1 MLLTSTLYEE
11 RRNRVPGESG
21 WLGRVYLAE
30 IWVDYIHSPEAI
42 TANKKP
48 KSFFIED
55 CSRAKRRLQSTYILL
70 NQLAT
75 KINDEKMSF
84 DKATNIANFLAGTL
98 GARKS
103 LHKYIYDKNL
113 IQAAKACL
121 KTPGLTIEQALER
134 ISPSVRRT

>member
-1 MLLTSTLYEE
+1 MLLTSTHYEE
-11 RRNRVPGESG
+11 RRKRAPGESG
-21 WLGRVYLAE
+21 WLGRIYLAE
-30 IWVDYIHSPEAI
+30 SRADYIYPPDAI

-84 DKATNIANFLAGTL
+84 DNAAKIANYLAGTL
-98 GARKS
+98 RDRKN

-113 IQAAKACL
+113 IQAAKVCL
-121 KTPGLTIEQALER
+121 KTPGLTIEQALE
-134 ISPSVRRT
+134 IINPSTRQT